1 MGSQQD
7 RARRLGGSL
16 IAALCLVAAI
26 LPAAGVAVEGA
37 APEQAAPG
45 RDAAGHDAP
54 VRDAAGP
61 LAIDGTIRDADL
73 WHDSRDDRY
82 RTPGGAV
89 PAGTEVRIR
98 LRAAAGDLG
107 SAQLRLTDRLDGTAT
122 VLPMAIAASD
132 PDGGEHGYD
141 YWEAVVE
148 TGPTSAILDYTM
160 LAQDGPSS
168 RILSDDRAED
178 GGSGQVGR
186 AEAGMPWQ
194 LTVYE
199 PGFQTPAWA
208 PGSVV
213 YQVFPDRFA
222 DADPGNDPSPDA
234 TPGTSGAEVYR
245 HGDVHGRPIVVKAWV
260 ERPEGHCRAYQ
271 PESCD
276 EQALNRDFFGGDLAG
291 ITAGLDDLADL
302 GVTVL
307 YLNPIFASPSNHR
320 YDTSDYTFIDPDLGT
335 DADFDALIA
344 AARARGIRVVL
355 DGVFNHVSAD
365 SPWFDRFRRYEAV
378 GACEDADSPY
388 RDWFTFRAPGP
399 GQPAPCEPSTPGGD
413 DTYYDSWWDFDS
425 IPELRETPEV
435 VEMISGAQGVVAE
448 WIGRGTAGW
457 RLDVADSMSQEL
469 QAAIRDAA
477 KAASEDAIVI
487 AEQWQDSTP
496 WLLGDQA
503 DSTMNYRFRR
513 AVIGLVNGDTADPDG
528 SIDALAPSAFAAAM
542 LGVREDYPAP
552 AYQALLNLVDSH
564 DTARILWTLTPGKDN
579 EAAKTEPVAL
589 AEGKDKLRLV
599 STIQLTFPGMA
610 SIYYG
615 DEVGLTGFDDPDD
628 RRPYPWGAQDLALRE
643 HYRSLARLRAE
654 HEALREGDLDFL
666 LVEDAT
672 RAMAYLRRSPSAAA
686 VVALNL
692 GERERD
698 LDIDVSGRIP
708 DGIRLSDALGT
719 HASVAAQDGTLR
731 LTLAPMTAAVML
743 SPDDADLVAPDAP
756 AELSAWADA
765 DAVDLTWP
773 AVDGAAGYQVWRSLL
788 SGGGYEL
795 LGETAAAGP
804 GSLAFHDAAARPG
817 AAQHY
822 VVTAVDAAGNVSARS
837 PEAVAVPQVAIGDVR
852 LVGVIDADEA
862 PAAVLQRTLSAADGA
877 VGVSVDVE
885 LAAAGEAAGD
895 ATAEAARTAAGIIVE
910 TGLAPLGEPA
920 DGAAWTW
927 TPAAPSSSVGGRL
940 SFLGA
945 VQPEAPGTY
954 AVAARASTD
963 GGATWLPASGGAT
976 LEAVASADR
985 DAPAAPA
992 APELVDVSATSVRL
1006 RWAASDAADLLRYV
1020 VLRAELQPG
1029 STTAPAD
1036 PAAYVVVGR
1045 PVDAVF
1051 VDASVKPG
1059 AGYAYAVAAQDAAYN
1074 TSARSEALAVVARL
1088 RLVDVVFGVAV
1099 PSNTPADESVTIA
1112 GDFQGWDPGATPMTR
1127 QADGSWA
1134 ITLSFP
1140 EGTALQYKYARG
1152 SWEAVE
1158 KDAGCGEL
1166 ANRTLIVEADDAAG
1180 QLVDDTIDKWRDL
1193 DGCG

>member
-1 MGSQQD
+1 VGSQRGRVR
-7 RARRLGGSL
+7 RACRLGGSL
-16 IAALCLVAAI
+16 VVVLCLAAAI
-26 LPAAGVAVEGA
+26 PPAAGAAGGVVAGGA
-37 APEQAAPG
+37 AEPAAPG
-45 RDAAGHDAP
+45 RDAS
-54 VRDAAGP
+54 GP

-89 PAGTEVRIR
+89 PAGTSVRIR
-98 LRAAAGDLG
+98 LRAAAGDLE
-107 SAQLRLTDRLDGTAT
+107 SAQLRLADRLDGSAT
-122 VLPMAIAASD
+122 VLPMAVAASD
-132 PDGGEHGYD
+132 PDGGEHGYA
-141 YWEAVVE
+141 YWEAVVD
-148 TGPTSAILDYTM
+148 TGPASAILDYTI
-160 LAQDGPSS
+160 LAQDGASS

-178 GGSGQVGR
+178 GGSGQIGR
-186 AEAGMPWQ
+186 DEAGVPWQ

-199 PGFQTPAWA
+199 PDFQTPAWA

-234 TPGTSGAEVYR
+234 TPGPSGAEVYR
-245 HGDVHGRPIVVKAWV
+245 HGDVHGEPIVVKAWD
-260 ERPEGHCRAYQ
+260 ERPEGYCRAYQ
-271 PESCD
+271 PEPCD

-320 YDTSDYTFIDPDLGT
+320 YDTSDYAVIDPDLGT

-378 GACEDADSPY
+378 GACEDAASPY

-399 GQPAPCEPSTPGGD
+399 GQPAPCAPSTPGGS

-435 VEMISGAQGVVAE
+435 VAMISGAQGVVAE

-457 RLDVADSMSQEL
+457 RLDVADSMSAEL
-469 QAAIRDAA
+469 QAAIREAA

-513 AVIGLVNGDTADPDG
+513 AVIGLVNGATADPDG
-528 SIDALAPSAFAAAM
+528 SIEALAPSDFAAAM
-542 LGVREDYPAP
+542 LGVREDYPGP

-564 DTARILWTLTPGKDN
+564 DTARILWTLTPGQDN
-579 EAAKTEPVAL
+579 EAAKTEPMAL
-589 AEGKDKLRLV
+589 AEGRDKLRLL

-628 RRPYPWGAQDLALRE
+628 RRPYPWGDEDLALRE
-643 HYRSLARLRAE
+643 HYQGLARLRAE

-666 LVEDAT
+666 LAEDAT
-672 RAMAYLRRSPSAAA
+672 RTLAYLRRSNAAAA

-692 GERERD
+692 GDRQRH

-708 DGIRLSDALGT
+708 DGITLSDALGT
-719 HASVAAQDGTLR
+719 HAPVAVQEGTLR
-731 LTLAPMTAAVML
+731 LTLGPMTAAVLL

-756 AELSAWADA
+756 AELSARADA
-765 DAVDLTWP
+765 DAVNLAWP
-773 AVDGAAGYQVWRSLL
+773 AVEGAAGYQVWRSLL
-788 SGGGYEL
+788 TGGGYEL
-795 LGETAAAGP
+795 VGDAAVARP
-804 GSLAFHDAAARPG
+804 GSPAFHDAAARPG
-817 AAQHY
+817 VAQHY
-822 VVTAVDAAGNVSARS
+822 VVTAVDAAGNVSGRS
-837 PEAVAVPQVAIGDVR
+837 PEAVAVPEVAIGDVR
-852 LVGVIDADEA
+852 LVGLLDADGA
-862 PAAVLQRTLSAADGA
+862 PATNLQRALSAADGA
-877 VGVSVDVE
+877 MAVSVAVE
-885 LAAAGEAAGD
+885 LAASGDAAGD
-895 ATAEAARTAAGIIVE
+895 TAGAAAAEAARTAAGIIVE

-920 DGAAWTW
+920 DGAAWSW
-927 TPAAPSSSVGGRL
+927 TRAAPSASHEGRL
-940 SFLGA
+940 SFVGT

-963 GGATWLPASGGAT
+963 GGATWRPASGTAT
-976 LEAVASADR
+976 LEAVTGADR
-985 DAPAAPA
+985 TAPTVPA
-992 APELVDVSATSVRL
+992 APELVDVSAASVRL

-1020 VLRAELQPG
+1020 VQRAELQPG

-1045 PVDAVF
+1045 PTDPVF
-1051 VDASVKPG
+1051 VDASVTPG
-1059 AGYAYAVAAQDAAYN
+1059 AAYAYAVAAQDTAYN

-1099 PSNTPADESVTIA
+1099 PPNTPSDERVTIA
-1112 GDFQGWDPGATPMTR
+1112 GDFQGWDPAATPMTL
-1127 QADGSWA
+1127 QDDGSWA

-1166 ANRTLIVEADDAAG
+1166 ANRSLTVEADDAGG
-1180 QLVDDTIDKWRDL
+1180 QVVADTIDKWRDL
-1193 DGCG
+1193 DACG